1 MVNQKVDINLLFK
14 RESIFEKHYS
24 RILNKKLPIEDKL
37 LFIRKL
43 QNRLNKVDIYQ
54 KEDSWPVKI
63 KKYLRNLKTR

>member
-14 RESIFEKHYS
+14 RENIFEKHYS
-24 RILNKKLPIEDKL
+24 RILNKNLPIEDKL